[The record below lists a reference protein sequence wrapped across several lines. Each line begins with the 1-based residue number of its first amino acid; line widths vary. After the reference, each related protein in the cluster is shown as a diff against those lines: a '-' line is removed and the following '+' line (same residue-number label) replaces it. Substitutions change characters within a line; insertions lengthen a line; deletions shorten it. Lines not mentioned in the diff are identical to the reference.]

1 MGLFDI
7 DRKQL
12 SSKWLPGAE
21 MTVSV
26 WDETCISSTAQTNQ
40 KQSSNTHHQHAPSIH
55 ANAVDIHSQPH
66 ETSEQDLPNNA
77 AKAQQRSKLTGGQLS
92 PSFRAR
98 SRPSSPLRVPGSD
111 RRAPFP
117 GWYHCPDLLGRQI
130 VHFAQVFPEV
140 GHLAVDSPA
149 QCAPGGAGVYLL
161 VVDERVP
168 VEVAAAA
175 NFAAMR
181 GVCEKRQIVSK
192 LAGIVYASEGSRT
205 WHICSRHRSWHFQ
218 TILIIGRGKKVRVL
232 IFNPSEWSSAQ
243 NKGHMEG
250 LCPKMGWSYSVPA
263 SIAKGVFAGIRNC
276 WWGMKYLTCSP

>member
-1 MGLFDI
+1 M
-7 DRKQL
+7 
-12 SSKWLPGAE
+12 
-21 MTVSV
+21 
-26 WDETCISSTAQTNQ
+26 
-40 KQSSNTHHQHAPSIH
+40 
-55 ANAVDIHSQPH
+55 
-66 ETSEQDLPNNA
+66 
-77 AKAQQRSKLTGGQLS
+77 
-92 PSFRAR
+92 
-98 SRPSSPLRVPGSD
+98 
-111 RRAPFP
+111 
-117 GWYHCPDLLGRQI
+117 
-130 VHFAQVFPEV
+130 HFAQVFPEV

-243 NKGHMEG
+243 NMETDGG
-250 LCPKMGWSYSVPA
+250 LMSLNGLELRYTGKHFKRHFC
-263 SIAKGVFAGIRNC
+263 RH
-276 WWGMKYLTCSP
+276 